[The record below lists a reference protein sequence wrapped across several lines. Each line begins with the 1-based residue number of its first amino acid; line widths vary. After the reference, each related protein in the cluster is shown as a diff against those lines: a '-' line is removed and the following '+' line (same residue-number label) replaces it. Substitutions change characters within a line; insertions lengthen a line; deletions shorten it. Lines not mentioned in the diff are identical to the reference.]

1 MFSYHDEEDFMEKKL
16 YRSESDK
23 KLCGVCGGIAEY
35 FAIDS
40 TVIRLLW
47 VLATLFLGSGV
58 ICYIICALIMPTKKD
73 EPLEYEY
80 IRKEQRESEH

>member
-1 MFSYHDEEDFMEKKL
+1 MKKKL

-35 FAIDS
+35 FGLDS
-40 TVIRLLW
+40 TIIRLLW
-47 VLATLFLGSGV
+47 IIASLFIGSG
-58 ICYIICALIMPTKKD
+58 ILCYLICALIMPVKKE

-80 IRKEQRESEH
+80 IRKEDRD

>member
-1 MFSYHDEEDFMEKKL
+1 MEKKL
-16 YRSESDK
+16 YRSQSDK

-47 VLATLFLGSGV
+47 VLATLFFGSG
-58 ICYIICALIMPTKKD
+58 ILCYIVCALIMPIAHD

-80 IRKEQRESEH
+80 VRKGENGTDR